1 MDYTCIFCM
10 YGIHLEKGQNRFQR
24 LEITHP
30 QLHEYCMNKLGFKE
44 VCEYMNIPYKGE

>member
-1 MDYTCIFCM
+1 ML
-10 YGIHLEKGQNRFQR
+10 GIHLEKGQNRFQR

-44 VCEYMNIPYKGE
+44 VCELINVDYE